1 MTINAPTINRVLF
14 VTCRPISRRFP
25 HAGTNWSASASHF
38 WKPSPTG
45 GDSTAKTVCRG
56 RHRSMVLFQ
65 TVKKKIIVRLTLT
78 KWELS
83 VINNYSDRDCINKC
97 PVNVP
102 VPTSF
107 CANQFILRQKFL
119 SVLWPLISLC
129 SSEKHELDLIRE
141 NGEVV
146 GLLQDLDH
154 LLHEESHLSD
164 LLNGEA
170 SRSR

>member
-14 VTCRPISRRFP
+14 VTCRPISPRFP
-25 HAGTNWSASASHF
+25 HAGTNWSASASHS
-38 WKPSPTG
+38 WQPSPTG

-56 RHRSMVLFQ
+56 RYRSMVLFQ
-65 TVKKKIIVRLTLT
+65 TVKKNMVRLTLT

-107 CANQFILRQKFL
+107 CANQFILRQMFL
-119 SVLWPLISLC
+119 FVLWPLISLS
-129 SSEKHELDLIRE
+129 SSEDELDLIRE
-141 NGEVV
+141 NGDVV

-154 LLHEESHLSD
+154 LLQEESHLSD
-164 LLNGEA
+164 LLNGQD